1 MAVLSYLDFFSTGV
15 QRVALATA
23 ANMCKKL
30 PSDAADFVM
39 EAVPLLTNLLQYHD
53 AKFSSFCSVCMAFF
67 IKLFGGSSGG
77 YDFLHQTCY
86 AGHDLMFTSCFFQN
100 ASFLPFDS
108 CA

>member
-53 AKFSSFCSVCMAFF
+53 AKVNSLS
-67 IKLFGGSSGG
+67 
-77 YDFLHQTCY
+77 CY
-86 AGHDLMFTSCFFQN
+86 APVAGRYLLFSGP
-100 ASFLPFDS
+100 S
-108 CA
+108 